1 MKIKKTPPVMNRNE
15 IIQRLRTLNLQP
27 YKVTRLA
34 LFGSAARDELRKRSD
49 VDILVEFS
57 ALEVD
62 NFFNLQFLL
71 EEVLG
76 RRVDLVTRK
85 AIKPAMLPYIQGD
98 LYNVPAA

>member
-1 MKIKKTPPVMNRNE
+1 MKVKKAIPVLKRDE
-15 IIQRLRTLNLQP
+15 IIQRLSKLNLRK
-27 YKVTRLA
+27 YNVTHLA

-57 ALEVD
+57 ALDVD
-62 NFFNLQFLL
+62 NFFALQLLL

-85 AIKPAMLPYIQGD
+85 AIKPAMLPYIQSD
-98 LYNVPAA
+98 LYNVSA

>member
-1 MKIKKTPPVMNRNE
+1 MKAKKATPVMNRTE
-15 IIQRLRTLNLQP
+15 ILLRLRGLDLRKYQ
-27 YKVTRLA
+27 VTRLA

-49 VDILVEFS
+49 VDILVDFS
-57 ALEVD
+57 SLEVD
-62 NFFNLQFLL
+62 NFFALQFLL

-98 LYNVPAA
+98 LYNVPA